1 MTNARYGCNPAERT
15 SVRFYV
21 LEYWVIFK
29 IEAIA
34 RSPLIARQTPRR
46 SNLLLKQ
53 GDCFSRS
60 SSGRSNDLQ
69 LKVARYLFLT
79 LRDHPPTFV
88 QMGGAQLEPLTRTL
102 MMGFLHFGEFCL
114 GAIPFVRLKCVAMIY
129 EKRLRN
135 EIFREPPSSTNDAR
149 ASMKARMV
157 LRSLIAICLLF
168 TPRWTYA
175 QSFSWVKQIGT
186 LGLNRGYSLKAD
198 NAGHFYVAGS
208 FEGTAVFDSDT
219 LTSKGDQD
227 IFLAKYSDEGN
238 LIWVKRA
245 GGIGSDEGYSMR
257 LDAKSENIVLTG
269 FSQNGQFGDTTL
281 SGTPFFLAKYDTSG
295 TLKWARTIGTA
306 GSGSETSVAM
316 DTSGNIFV
324 TGGSDGLLLVD
335 TLVIYASYFVVKYD
349 ESGNVKWVRD
359 IAPNHSSAG
368 VQPSDINCDLSN
380 NIYVTGFI
388 LGDTTRFDSTHF
400 LVPQAGGNMFLV
412 KYDARGTVDWA
423 MKSNNT
429 KFASSSHIAFDAH
442 NNIYMTGNF
451 TDSVNIGGISLAG
464 NGTSSAFFAK
474 FEPNGTTL
482 WATASAGS
490 GYSNGSDITLDK
502 YGDMYGTGVSSHST
516 FFGNNLLIDGG
527 LFVVKYTPD
536 GQCLFAVSAGSNP
549 GDIQTW
555 GRDLAVP
562 DSNGIYVT
570 GYMGGSAD
578 FGSIHLTNNIG
589 ESIFITKLSPYTQ
602 SKVNQLSGEAT
613 TFSLFQN
620 FPDPFNP
627 TTTIRYQLPASA
639 FVSLDIFDLLGRLVK
654 RVVSERQNAGTHSV
668 TFNGIN
674 LASGIYLYRLQAG
687 RFNQT
692 KKFIL
697 VK

>member
-1 MTNARYGCNPAERT
+1 
-15 SVRFYV
+15 
-21 LEYWVIFK
+21 
-29 IEAIA
+29 
-34 RSPLIARQTPRR
+34 
-46 SNLLLKQ
+46 
-53 GDCFSRS
+53 
-60 SSGRSNDLQ
+60 
-69 LKVARYLFLT
+69 
-79 LRDHPPTFV
+79 
-88 QMGGAQLEPLTRTL
+88 
-102 MMGFLHFGEFCL
+102 
-114 GAIPFVRLKCVAMIY
+114 
-129 EKRLRN
+129 
-135 EIFREPPSSTNDAR
+135 
-149 ASMKARMV
+149 
-157 LRSLIAICLLF
+157 
-168 TPRWTYA
+168 
-175 QSFSWVKQIGT
+175 
-186 LGLNRGYSLKAD
+186 
-198 NAGHFYVAGS
+198 
-208 FEGTAVFDSDT
+208 
-219 LTSKGDQD
+219 
-227 IFLAKYSDEGN
+227 
-238 LIWVKRA
+238 
-245 GGIGSDEGYSMR
+245 
-257 LDAKSENIVLTG
+257 
-269 FSQNGQFGDTTL
+269 
-281 SGTPFFLAKYDTSG
+281 
-295 TLKWARTIGTA
+295 
-306 GSGSETSVAM
+306 
-316 DTSGNIFV
+316 
-324 TGGSDGLLLVD
+324 
-335 TLVIYASYFVVKYD
+335 
-349 ESGNVKWVRD
+349 
-359 IAPNHSSAG
+359 
-368 VQPSDINCDLSN
+368 
-380 NIYVTGFI
+380 
-388 LGDTTRFDSTHF
+388 
-400 LVPQAGGNMFLV
+400 MFLV